1 LPRHDTFSR
10 VFRLLDPSQFQA
22 SFQRFMA
29 GFSEQCQGVVAIDD
43 RVLRFDRASGK
54 SAFVDQGGDYA
65 LALKG
70 NQGTLHDDVRTYM
83 DDPASKTAKP
93 VVEADQRAGWDDTY
107 LTKLVALF

>member
-1 LPRHDTFSR
+1 
-10 VFRLLDPSQFQA
+10 
-22 SFQRFMA
+22 
-29 GFSEQCQGVVAIDD
+29 
-43 RVLRFDRASGK
+43 
-54 SAFVDQGGDYA
+54 
-65 LALKG
+65 LKG